1 MGFFAAL
8 LPLLS
13 ASSRWDTE
21 GAAAAFERARDM
33 RTELAVKPE
42 PSLDQYLE
50 CARTFRKVHVRDPHF
65 SRTGDAIY
73 EEAVVY
79 QEMGDRFSD
88 TGYYRIALKR
98 FQLLVEDYGGSQH
111 CPDALLRMGDIYLHP
126 LKDASSAQNAYR
138 MLKTHYSASPASRRL
153 LARDR
158 APDAIRPLPA
168 APQAAPAPVS
178 TVRSIRHWS
187 TQDYTR
193 VTIDLDAAA
202 HFIKKRI
209 TNPDRIYFDVSRARI
224 GTGMSTK
231 PIRVEDRLLKQ
242 IRIGQNEPEKV
253 RIVLELGSASN
264 HSVAELYDP
273 YRIVIDLR
281 APGPPDPGSGQNSPA
296 APVSAAARPDTP
308 RKQPRQPP
316 KAVTGLTPL
325 PSGEARTHAAA
336 PGRKNSAAQAEAVS
350 VAPGKPVSAAAAA
363 SPGEP
368 APSTAA
374 RKAPAPAEAALGAQ
388 PTSLGNRTLTRM
400 LGLKIGRIVLDPGHG
415 GDDLGTVGPG
425 GLLEKDLVLSIAL
438 ELKPL
443 LEEKLGAEVL
453 ITRTDDSFVSLEE
466 RAQMANDFRA
476 DLFLS
481 IHANSSRSR
490 ATSGVETYYLHFA
503 KTSAEREV
511 ASRENAA
518 STARVSELEDM
529 VKRIAQADKSAESR
543 ELAAIVQKKLYA
555 GTRKLFPES
564 QNRGVRSAPF
574 IVLIGANMPS
584 VLTEVAFLSNP
595 RDEKLLKKS
604 RNQEKLVQALFS
616 GIEGYM
622 QTLGGDLARNRPA
635 GN

>member
-138 MLKTHYSASPASRRL
+138 MLKTHYSASPASQRL

-224 GTGMSTK
+224 GTGMSTQ

-281 APGPPDPGSGQNSPA
+281 APAPPDPGSGRNSPA

-325 PSGEARTHAAA
+325 PSGDTGVQAAISPRRNPAA
-336 PGRKNSAAQAEAVS
+336 PPAAVS
-350 VAPGKPVSAAAAA
+350 
-363 SPGEP
+363 P
-368 APSTAA
+368 APEKPASTEAA
-374 RKAPAPAEAALGAQ
+374 RKAPAPAEAARGAQ